1 MISCDWR
8 GRGGIIRLVMIMKN
22 MKNTASKKTSVL
34 VLCGIML
41 LVAAAAAPLIACSV
55 PVFRYAL
62 QRWIP
67 NSHLAVVFHRGPLSK
82 DQLAVCKKLTADA
95 KQANL
100 AVQTVDLNKD
110 LGPWAPEFYT
120 SGDLPRIV
128 LLKPPKGSGSSDP
141 KSWAADQMVWS
152 APVNKAS
159 AAAIID
165 SPVRRAISR
174 HIMSGQSVVW
184 VMLDSGDAKK
194 DAAAARLTERLL
206 AKVAGKLKIVKPK
219 LTDVERA
226 KSKLPELRLAFSMIR
241 VPRNHPKERV
251 LVELL
256 LSSGKGLRD
265 AKGPIL
271 FPVIGRGRVMGSLV
285 DKEISEDNLTQF
297 AGALTG
303 PCSCTLKARSA
314 SMLDLLIS
322 ADWTTAAKPRPTTR
336 PSSKTVRK

>member
-1 MISCDWR
+1 MTPCDWR
-8 GRGGIIRLVMIMKN
+8 RRDGIIRLVTI
-22 MKNTASKKTSVL
+22 MKNTASKKPSAL
-34 VLCGIML
+34 VLCGIVL
-41 LVAAAAAPLIACSV
+41 LVAAASAPLIACSV

-62 QRWIP
+62 QRWTP

-82 DQLAVCKKLTADA
+82 DQSAVCKKLSADA
-95 KQANL
+95 EQANL

-120 SGDLPRIV
+120 SGDLPRMV

-141 KSWAADQMVWS
+141 ESWAADHMVWS

-159 AAAIID
+159 AAKVID
-165 SPVRRAISR
+165 SPKRREISR
-174 HIMSGQSVVW
+174 LIRSGQSVVW

-194 DAAAARLTERLL
+194 DAAAAALTKRVL
-206 AKVAGKLKIVKPK
+206 AKLVGKLKIVRPK
-219 LTDVERA
+219 LTAPERA
-226 KSKLPELRLAFSMIR
+226 KSKLAPLRLAFSTVR
-241 VPRNHPKERV
+241 VSRADPNERV

-256 LSSGKGLRD
+256 LSSGKVLLD
-265 AKGPIL
+265 AKGPML

-285 DKEISEDNLTQF
+285 DKDISEDNLTQF

-314 SMLDLLIS
+314 LMFDLLIS
-322 ADWTTAAKPRPTTR
+322 ADWKTAAKPEPTTK
-336 PSSKTVRK
+336 PSSKIVRK